1 MRWYVDKIAPE
12 QTAEASGCDSFN
24 LRRSERSDSVSSSSL
39 EEFSFAGKG
48 EE

>member
-39 EEFSFAGKG
+39 EELSLAGK
-48 EE
+48 EKE